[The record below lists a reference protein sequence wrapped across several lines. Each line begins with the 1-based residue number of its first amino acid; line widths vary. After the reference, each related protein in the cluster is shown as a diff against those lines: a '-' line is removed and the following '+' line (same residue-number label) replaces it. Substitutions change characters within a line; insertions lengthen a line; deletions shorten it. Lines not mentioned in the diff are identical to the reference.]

1 MTESR
6 AKLCEKSRAHRG
18 RTRCAACSRAETR
31 CRWPEARHVVF
42 VYERQPV
49 SLERTAE
56 VDGDDTVGFI
66 VRDGVHLDGQ
76 CAVAAVDLEG
86 ETDFNVVE
94 LVRFHDQNLF

>member
-1 MTESR
+1 MKRVELIE
-6 AKLCEKSRAHRG
+6 AEP
-18 RTRCAACSRAETR
+18 AALPVAERRRDAVGLKPCSD
-31 CRWPEARHVVF
+31 PRHVVF